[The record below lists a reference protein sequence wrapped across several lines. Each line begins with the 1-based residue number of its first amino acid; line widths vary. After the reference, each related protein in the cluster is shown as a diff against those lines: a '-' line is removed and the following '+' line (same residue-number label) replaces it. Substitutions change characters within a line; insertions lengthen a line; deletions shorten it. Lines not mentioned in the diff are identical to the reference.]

1 MKTNTAFALF
11 IFGLLLT
18 MLGVGGIEQSVENTA
33 LISSLAVSV
42 LGLALMYVGTLG
54 VRGGEYYDQGQ

>member
-1 MKTNTAFALF
+1 MKTNTAFGLF
-11 IFGLLLT
+11 MFGLLLT
-18 MLGVGGIEQSVENTA
+18 MFGVGGIEQSVENTA

-54 VRGGEYYDQGQ
+54 VRNGSYYDER

>member
-42 LGLALMYVGTLG
+42 LGLALMYVGTQG